1 MGTLATTLSSVRL
14 RIKDKYKN
22 EFSDAELIE
31 ITIEVMEQV
40 HEALRHMESNLVIST
55 STFSTAEGVSD
66 YPLTGLE
73 DIISGSIWVY
83 SETPLALRMLPE
95 EAVEDGTPESYMI
108 LPSNEIRLVPT
119 PDKVYTVTL
128 TSCLQ
133 YTLPTVATL
142 NTYDFPWEGIWDRA
156 IMRSIVLECLTILER
171 AIGVPAAQAGHAWDE
186 ATMATYARGI
196 IRRTQRGRLYD
207 I

>member
-1 MGTLATTLSSVRL
+1 MGTLLTTFNSVRL

-22 EFSDAELIE
+22 EFSDSELIE
-31 ITIEVMEQV
+31 FTEEVMEQV
-40 HEALRHMESNLVIST
+40 HEALRRVESNLVIST
-55 STFSTAEGVSD
+55 STFTTTAGVSD
-66 YPLTGLE
+66 YPLTGLA

-95 EAVEDGTPESYMI
+95 EAVENGTPESYTI
-108 LPSNEIRLVPT
+108 LPSNDIRLTPT
-119 PDKVYTVTL
+119 PDAVYTVTL
-128 TSCLQ
+128 TSCLPFTAP
-133 YTLPTVATL
+133 TLATM